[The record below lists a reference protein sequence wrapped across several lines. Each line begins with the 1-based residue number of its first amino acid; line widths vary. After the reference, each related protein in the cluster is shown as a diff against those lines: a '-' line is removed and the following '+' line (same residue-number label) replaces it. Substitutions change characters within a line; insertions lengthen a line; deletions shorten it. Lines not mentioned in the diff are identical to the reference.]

1 MTLTFA
7 RNSKTAFMFPGQ
19 GAQAVG
25 MGLELYRGSNAS
37 KEVFEMVD
45 EALGRPLSKI
55 MFEGPEEDLRETK
68 NAQPGIMAVS
78 LACIEAMKENISEE
92 SMPVPYLMAGH
103 SLGEYTALAA
113 SGVLSVMDTAL
124 LVQERGELMQKA
136 CDSNPGTMA
145 AVLGLDEMVLQE
157 IARESGVFVSNI
169 NTEEPI
175 VRSGEKISVAR
186 AMDLASARGAKKV
199 IPLKVGGAFHS
210 GLMEPAKAGLME
222 FIDGLKFNDPA
233 VPIIANCT
241 GTPLHSGNEIK
252 GELITQIAGCV
263 QWKKSVDFMIKSGI
277 TNFLEI
283 GPGRALGGMVKKI
296 DRTANVAS
304 INDIDSIVAISRN

>member
-103 SLGEYTALAA
+103 SLGEY
-113 SGVLSVMDTAL
+113 LSL
-124 LVQERGELMQKA
+124 
-136 CDSNPGTMA
+136 
-145 AVLGLDEMVLQE
+145 
-157 IARESGVFVSNI
+157 
-169 NTEEPI
+169 
-175 VRSGEKISVAR
+175 
-186 AMDLASARGAKKV
+186 
-199 IPLKVGGAFHS
+199 
-210 GLMEPAKAGLME
+210 
-222 FIDGLKFNDPA
+222 ID
-233 VPIIANCT
+233 I
-241 GTPLHSGNEIK
+241 
-252 GELITQIAGCV
+252 
-263 QWKKSVDFMIKSGI
+263 
-277 TNFLEI
+277 
-283 GPGRALGGMVKKI
+283 
-296 DRTANVAS
+296 
-304 INDIDSIVAISRN
+304 

>member
-7 RNSKTAFMFPGQ
+7 RNSKIAFLFPGQ
-19 GAQAVG
+19 GAQSVG
-25 MGLELYRGSNAS
+25 MGLDLYEGSDS
-37 KEVFEMVD
+37 GRKVFEMVD
-45 EALGRPLSKI
+45 EALGRPLSRI
-55 MFEGPEEDLRETK
+55 MFEGSEDDLRETK

-78 LACIEAMKENISEE
+78 LACMEAMKENIAQEF
-92 SMPVPYLMAGH
+92 MPVPYLMAGH

-124 LVQERGELMQKA
+124 LVQERGELMQNA

-157 IARESGVFVSNI
+157 IVRDSGVYISNI
-169 NTEEPI
+169 NTQEQI
-175 VRSGEKISVAR
+175 VISGEKIAVAR
-186 AMDLASARGAKKV
+186 AMDMANARGAKKV

-210 GLMEPAKAGLME
+210 GLMEPAKAGLLE
-222 FIDGLKFNDPA
+222 FIDGLKFNDPE
-233 VPIIANCT
+233 VPIVGNCT
-241 GTPLHSGNEIK
+241 GNPLQTGDEIK
-252 GELITQIAGCV
+252 GELITQISGCV
-263 QWKKSVDFMIKSGI
+263 QWKKSVDFMIKSGV

-296 DRTANVAS
+296 DRAANVSS
-304 INDIDSIVAISRN
+304 INDIDSILAISRN

>member
-1 MTLTFA
+1 MTLTFS

-25 MGLELYRGSNAS
+25 MGLELYTGSDAS
-37 KEVFEMVD
+37 RQVFEMVD
-45 EALGRPLSKI
+45 EALGRSLSKI

-78 LACIEAMKENISEE
+78 LACIEAMKENISQE

-145 AVLGLDEMVLQE
+145 AILGLDEIVLQE
-157 IARESGVFVSNI
+157 IARESGIFVSNI
-169 NTEEPI
+169 NTQEQI
-175 VRSGEKISVAR
+175 VISGEKISVAR

-222 FIDGLKFNDPA
+222 FIEGLKFNDPE

-241 GTPLHSGNEIK
+241 GNPLHSGEEIK
-252 GELITQIAGCV
+252 SELITQIAGCV

-277 TNFLEI
+277 TDFLEI

-296 DRTANVAS
+296 DRTANVVS
-304 INDIDSIVAISRN
+304 INDINSIVAISRN